1 MKIRRAERVSAAWLP
16 VNRAD
21 DAMRDYAGRI
31 VGRITH
37 RIAHRIIHLFI
48 YPVAPTLP
56 RRPDGNLIR

>member
-21 DAMRDYAGRI
+21 DALRDYAGRI

-37 RIAHRIIHLFI
+37 RIIHLFI
-48 YPVAPTLP
+48 YPVAPTLS
-56 RRPDGNLIR
+56 RRPDAT

>member
-1 MKIRRAERVSAAWLP
+1 MKIRRAESVRAARPP

-31 VGRITH
+31 VGHIT
-37 RIAHRIIHLFI
+37 HRIIHLFI

-56 RRPDGNLIR
+56 RQPDGNLIR